1 MFSHVTRL
9 DQSRASANIWWI
21 LIDYSYYMAL
31 SHKDWELPN
40 LRIWLAEIDIE
51 SGLDF
56 PI

>member
-1 MFSHVTRL
+1 MAMF
-9 DQSRASANIWWI
+9 
-21 LIDYSYYMAL
+21 
-31 SHKDWELPN
+31 HKYWELPN